1 MLVVMGDSIA
11 RGVEAAEIWRK
22 TGMLNDRVIMRNS
35 FWGILLLSAGLG
47 FGQAPAAKQAPK
59 VEFEVA
65 SIKPAQPLATQAA
78 TGKFHVGMTIDGARV
93 DIGSLSLADLI
104 PIAFKV
110 KPYQVSGPGWMSS
123 ERFDV
128 IGKIPDGA
136 GKEQVPEMLQAL
148 LADRFKL
155 TIHRDNKD
163 QAVYAMVVGKN
174 GSKLKEA
181 VPEPETPASADDS
194 KKGIVIGSADGS
206 QTRVIQDGKGLVV
219 RGGQTGNMRM
229 RAGPDGSMRME
240 ASNMTMVALADALTR
255 FVDRPVIDL
264 TELKGGYQVTLDL
277 SMADMIKAARVAGF
291 AGGALGG
298 GPAGGPGGA
307 APASPA
313 DAASDPSSNTIF
325 AAVQQLGL
333 KLEPRKTPI
342 EEIVV
347 DHLEKTPTEN

>member
-1 MLVVMGDSIA
+1 
-11 RGVEAAEIWRK
+11 
-22 TGMLNDRVIMRNS
+22 
-35 FWGILLLSAGLG
+35 
-47 FGQAPAAKQAPK
+47 
-59 VEFEVA
+59 
-65 SIKPAQPLATQAA
+65 
-78 TGKFHVGMTIDGARV
+78 
-93 DIGSLSLADLI
+93 
-104 PIAFKV
+104 
-110 KPYQVSGPGWMSS
+110 
-123 ERFDV
+123 
-128 IGKIPDGA
+128 
-136 GKEQVPEMLQAL
+136 
-148 LADRFKL
+148 
-155 TIHRDNKD
+155 
-163 QAVYAMVVGKN
+163 
-174 GSKLKEA
+174 LKEA
-181 VPEPETPASADDS
+181 VPEPETAASADDS

-229 RAGPDGSMRME
+229 RPGPDGSMRME

-255 FVDRPVIDL
+255 FVDRPVIDM

-277 SMADMIKAARVAGF
+277 AMADMIKAARAAGF
-291 AGGALGG
+291 AGGAQGG
-298 GPAGGPGGA
+298 VPGGA

>member
-1 MLVVMGDSIA
+1 M
-11 RGVEAAEIWRK
+11 RK
-22 TGMLNDRVIMRNS
+22 N
-35 FWGILLLSAGLG
+35 FWGILSSGLLLSASAV
-47 FGQAPAAKQAPK
+47 FGQTADAK

-65 SIKPAQPLATQAA
+65 SIKAAQPLAAQAA
-78 TGKFHVGMTIDGARV
+78 AGKLHVGMTIDGARV

-104 PIAFKV
+104 PIAFRV

-163 QAVYAMVVGKN
+163 QPVYALVVGKN

-181 VPEPETPASADDS
+181 VPEPEPPPSADDS

-229 RAGPDGSMRME
+229 RPGPDGSMRME
-240 ASNMTMVALADALTR
+240 ASNMTMVALADALAR
-255 FVDRPVIDL
+255 FAGRPVIDM

-291 AGGALGG
+291 AGGAQGG
-298 GPAGGPGGA
+298 GPPGGPGGA

-313 DAASDPSSNTIF
+313 DNAKP
-325 AAVQQLGL
+325 
-333 KLEPRKTPI
+333 
-342 EEIVV
+342 
-347 DHLEKTPTEN
+347 